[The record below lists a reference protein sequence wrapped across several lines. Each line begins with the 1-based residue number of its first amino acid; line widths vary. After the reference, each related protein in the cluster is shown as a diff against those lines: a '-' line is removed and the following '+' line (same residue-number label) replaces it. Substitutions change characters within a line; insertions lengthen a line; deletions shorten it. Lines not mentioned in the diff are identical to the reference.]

1 MGENQKKVILG
12 VGAHPDD
19 MDFTSSGTFAKFAEE
34 GHDCYYLVC
43 TDGSRGSSDSEMT
56 HQKLAEIR
64 REEQIE
70 AGKILGL
77 KDIFFLDH
85 MDTQLSCDQKL
96 REDIVAVIRKIKPDI
111 VITWDPTCVYVLQ
124 SPWGEGSFVNHS
136 DHRACGQAT
145 MDACFPYARDRL
157 TYPQH
162 EAAGLKPHSVKEL
175 WMVAFETQNHIVD
188 ITDTFEKKWQAICA
202 HKSQFEDVEGTKK
215 RVIRRAETFGKD
227 KGYKYAEGFIRLLL
241 D

>member
-1 MGENQKKVILG
+1 MKDKERKVILG

-19 MDFTSSGTFAKFAEE
+19 MDFTSSGTIAKFAQE
-34 GHDCYYLVC
+34 GNDCYYLIC
-43 TDGSRGSSDSEMT
+43 TDGSRGSDDPEMT
-56 HQKLAEIR
+56 HQKLAKIR
-64 REEQIE
+64 RQEQKD

-77 KDIFFLDH
+77 KEVFFLDH
-85 MDTQLSCDQKL
+85 EDTKLDCDQKL

-111 VITWDPTCVYVLQ
+111 VISWDPTITYVVA
-124 SPWGEGSFVNHS
+124 SPWGKGSFINHS

-162 EAAGLKPHSVKEL
+162 EKKGLTSHKVKEL
-175 WMVAFETQNHIVD
+175 WLVAFENPTHIVD
-188 ITDTFEKKWQAICA
+188 VSSVIAQKWDAIVAHSSQIGDKEATKERVMKKAQ
-202 HKSQFEDVEGTKK
+202 
-215 RVIRRAETFGKD
+215 TFGKLA
-227 KGYKYAEGFIRLLL
+227 GYAYAEGFTRLLL

>member
-1 MGENQKKVILG
+1 MAEKKVILG

-19 MDFTSSGTFAKFAEE
+19 MDFTSSGTIAKFAQE

-43 TDGSRGSSDSEMT
+43 TDGSRGSADPEMT
-56 HQKLAEIR
+56 HQRLAEIR
-64 REEQIE
+64 REEQLA
-70 AGKILGL
+70 AGKVLGL
-77 KDIFFLDH
+77 KDVFFLDH
-85 MDTQLSCDQKL
+85 MDTQLDCDQKL
-96 REDIVAVIRKIKPDI
+96 REDIVEVIRKLKPDI
-111 VITWDPTCVYVLQ
+111 VITWDPTFVYVPQ

-162 EAAGLKPHSVKEL
+162 ELAGLTPHNVKEL
-175 WMVAFETQNHIVD
+175 WLVSFEKQNHVIDITAVFET
-188 ITDTFEKKWQAICA
+188 KWQAILS
-202 HKSQFEDVEGTKK
+202 HQSQFDDLEGTRK
-215 RVIRRAETFGKD
+215 RVERRATVLGKEH
-227 KGYKYAEGFIRLLL
+227 GYQYAEGFIRLLL

>member
-1 MGENQKKVILG
+1 MAEKKVILG

-19 MDFTSSGTFAKFAEE
+19 MDFTASGTIAKFAAE

-43 TDGSRGSSDSEMT
+43 TDGSRGSNDPNMT

-64 REEQIE
+64 RKEQLK
-70 AGKILGL
+70 AGRILDL
-77 KDIFFLDH
+77 KDILFLDH
-85 MDTQLSCDQKL
+85 MDTQLNCDHKL
-96 REDIVAVIRKIKPDI
+96 KEDIVAIIRKIKPEL
-111 VITWDPTCVYVLQ
+111 VITWDPTCFYVIQ

-157 TYPQH
+157 TYPDH
-162 EAAGLKPHSVKEL
+162 EAEGLSPHTVREL
-175 WMVAFETQNHIVD
+175 WLITFEKSNHIVD
-188 ITDTFEKKWQAICA
+188 ITSTFEKKWQAILC
-202 HKSQFEDVEGTKK
+202 HESQIDDVEGTKK
-215 RVIRRAETFGKD
+215 RVRKRAETFGRE
-227 KGYKYAEGFIRLLL
+227 KGYQYAEGFIRLIL

>member
-1 MGENQKKVILG
+1 MADKKVILG

-43 TDGSRGSSDSEMT
+43 TDGSRGSSDPEMT

-64 REEQIE
+64 REEQIV

-77 KDIFFLDH
+77 KEVFFLDH
-85 MDTQLSCDQKL
+85 MDTQLDCDQKL
-96 REDIVAVIRKIKPDI
+96 REDIVEIIRKIKPDI
-111 VITWDPTCVYVLQ
+111 VISWDPTMVYIVQ

-162 EAAGLKPHSVKEL
+162 ETAGLTPHIVREL
-175 WMVAFETQNHIVD
+175 WLVAFENQNHTVD
-188 ITDTFEKKWQAICA
+188 ISDVFEKKCQAICA
-202 HKSQFEDVEGTKK
+202 HASQIDDPEGTKK
-215 RVIRRAETFGKD
+215 RVLKRAEALGKEANC
-227 KGYKYAEGFIRLLL
+227 KYAEGFTRLLL
-241 D
+241 Q

>member
-1 MGENQKKVILG
+1 MADKKVILG

-19 MDFTSSGTFAKFAEE
+19 MDFTASGTMAKFAEE
-34 GHDCYYLVC
+34 GHDCYYLIC
-43 TDGSRGSSDSEMT
+43 TDGSRGSADPEMT
-56 HQKLAEIR
+56 HQQLAEIR

-77 KDIFFLDH
+77 RDVFFLDH
-85 MDTQLSCDQKL
+85 MDTQLDCDQKL
-96 REDIVAVIRKIKPDI
+96 REDIVEVIRKIKPDI
-111 VITWDPTCVYVLQ
+111 VISWDPTCVYVTK

-162 EAAGLKPHSVKEL
+162 EMAGLTPHTVKEL
-175 WMVAFETQNHIVD
+175 WLVAFEKSNHIVD
-188 ITDTFEKKWQAICA
+188 ITGVFEKKCQAICA
-202 HKSQFEDVEGTKK
+202 HQSQFDDPEGTKK
-215 RVIRRAETFGKD
+215 RVIRRAETFGQEG
-227 KGYKYAEGFIRLLL
+227 GYLYAEGFIKLLL
-241 D
+241 S